1 LHFEIDYG
9 FISLN
14 AAKYIAWLDFIANFF
29 IPLFDVALL
38 LLNQLRLTFS
48 IVGDKFGISSLI

>member
-38 LLNQLRLTFS
+38 LLNQLKTYLFH
-48 IVGDKFGISSLI
+48 GW